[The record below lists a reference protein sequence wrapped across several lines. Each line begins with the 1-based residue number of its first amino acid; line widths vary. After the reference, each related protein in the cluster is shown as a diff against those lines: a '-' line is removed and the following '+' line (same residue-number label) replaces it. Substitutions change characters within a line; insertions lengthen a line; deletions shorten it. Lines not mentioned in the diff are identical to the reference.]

1 LSLSVATFN
10 WFMSLP
16 PNSID
21 TWPQLEQKLHDYFY
35 NGEIELMLSDLT
47 AIREKYNET
56 AAEYLKGDQEQVLL
70 FDNRQ
75 KGFG

>member
-1 LSLSVATFN
+1 
-10 WFMSLP
+10 MSLP

-35 NGEIELMLSDLT
+35 NGEIELRLSDLT

-56 AAEYLKGDQEQVLL
+56 AAEYLKGDH
-70 FDNRQ
+70 
-75 KGFG
+75 